1 VFGARGLAD
10 GTDAQAF
17 PSILQ
22 EPSMERKSIKIDAET
37 AEVWQAAE
45 HRRASD
51 LVALWSNTFH
61 TSRAKAAENGD
72 IVPAGRTVGQ
82 TGEA

>member
-1 VFGARGLAD
+1 
-10 GTDAQAF
+10 
-17 PSILQ
+17 
-22 EPSMERKSIKIDAET
+22 
-37 AEVWQAAE
+37 
-45 HRRASD
+45 
-51 LVALWSNTFH
+51 LWSNTFH